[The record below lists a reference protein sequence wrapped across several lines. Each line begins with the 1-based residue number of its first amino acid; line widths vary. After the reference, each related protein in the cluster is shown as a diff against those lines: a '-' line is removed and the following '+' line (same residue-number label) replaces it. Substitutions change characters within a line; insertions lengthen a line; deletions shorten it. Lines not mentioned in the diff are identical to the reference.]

1 MCKKYRH
8 ITVMWF
14 LHYKTRKADGL
25 RAVSSLPLAVKDAC
39 EFIDGGAEVSLIDGD
54 SGLEAM
60 NADAIRLAYAA
71 RKSR

>member
-1 MCKKYRH
+1 
-8 ITVMWF
+8 
-14 LHYKTRKADGL
+14 
-25 RAVSSLPLAVKDAC
+25 LPLAVKDAC

-71 RKSR
+71 RKTD